1 MFDQRQKRLAA
12 IAALAVFIVALG
24 AGQENLARAENQ
36 PRMERA
42 IDLLIEAR
50 AHLQNATPDNG
61 GHRVKAIGQINRA
74 IT

>member
-50 AHLQNATPDNG
+50 AHLQNATPDKG